1 MVDINIKMIAHHV
14 IFIALI
20 SLLPTESLAV
30 DKACYKDHAVLI
42 PKDCDGAI
50 KNIIFD
56 TTTKPPQL
64 FLNKGEVRTISGGCS
79 LVVNNPSRA
88 IVTEA
93 SIRKAVDALIK
104 QCPGKGGKL
113 GFSDNPKVVLEIRQR
128 APPGTEFEGYNPDF
142 PLEKPYCFQVP
153 KGKPEVTDQR
163 ACIESVHYIA
173 YHKLIKTSSSPVNL
187 TISAFAGMFT
197 DTAGVIMGDDK
208 KPTNTIVAG
217 SNKCTLY
224 MFTTDQSRI
233 KVVQKDAAP
242 LIVTMLQ
249 QCGTKSGTLNL
260 KGAEGANGRVIVRT
274 YGY

>member
-1 MVDINIKMIAHHV
+1 MIAHHV

-64 FLNKGEVRTISGGCS
+64 FLNEGEVQTISGGCS

-163 ACIESVHYIA
+163 ACID
-173 YHKLIKTSSSPVNL
+173 
-187 TISAFAGMFT
+187 AFAGMFT

-242 LIVTMLQ
+242 LIITMLQ

>member
-1 MVDINIKMIAHHV
+1 MIAHHV

-42 PKDCDGAI
+42 PKDCDGCNLIALSEQEGKAAESHAI

-64 FLNKGEVRTISGGCS
+64 FLNEGEVRTISGGCS

-163 ACIESVHYIA
+163 ACID
-173 YHKLIKTSSSPVNL
+173 
-187 TISAFAGMFT
+187 AFAGMFT